1 MKQIGYI
8 LFAAVLLASCAET
21 KYVPDGRYLLNKV
34 KVTVDGNQG
43 DVNAGKMKS
52 YVRQQ
57 ENVRWFSLF
66 KLPLGVYSLS
76 GRDSTRWMNRLL
88 KNMGE
93 PPVLF
98 DSLLAR
104 QTVGDLQQMLYNQG
118 YLESKVEL
126 WTKAKGKKLSTT
138 YKLYPGEAYTVG
150 NLQYQIADPF
160 INRELGLDDPANWG
174 LKPGS
179 QFSVDDL
186 DRERKRITKLLTDR
200 GYYRFHKEF
209 ISYEADT
216 LGSGGS
222 RKVNLRL
229 MLNPNRTE
237 EGEELLHTRYKVRN
251 VSFESGAKDDSVI
264 HLRRKVLAES
274 TYIKEGG
281 YYSGSDLQNTYNH
294 FGRLGA
300 VKYTNIQ
307 FREVPDT
314 TLLDC
319 RIRLQTNKPSTLSFQ
334 PEGTNTAGDLGAA
347 ATLTYQNRNLFHGS
361 ENLSIEL
368 RGAYEA
374 IKGLEGY
381 SNQDFIEY
389 SVETKLKFPRFIM
402 PFIKADTRRRINAT
416 SEVSL
421 LYDLQ
426 DRPEFHRRLWSA
438 AWRYRWAQPS
448 GRFQYQ
454 LDLLDVNYVLMPWIS
469 ETFKRLYLDDVSSRN
484 AILRYN
490 YQDLFITKTGFGLS
504 YNDGT
509 TAVKSNIETAG
520 NLFNLASELTGAA
533 KNSLGQYKVFNIA
546 YAQYVKGDV
555 DFTRILKFDYINQLV
570 FHVGLGIAWPYGNST
585 LLPFEKRYFSGGANS
600 LRGWAV
606 RGIGPGRYKGTD
618 GRIDFINQTGD
629 MKLDLN
635 VEYRTHLFW
644 KLDGALFVDGGNIW
658 TLREYPD
665 QPGGQFTFGNFLEQL
680 AADYGLG
687 FRFNFDYFIV
697 RFDLGMKAVNPAYDA
712 DEHYP
717 LIHPR
722 LSRDF
727 AFHFAVGLPF

>member
-1 MKQIGYI
+1 MKRILYI
-8 LFAAVLLASCAET
+8 LFAAVLLTSCAET
-21 KYVPDGRYLLNKV
+21 KYVPDGSYLLDKV
-34 KVTVDGNQG
+34 RVTVDGKYD
-43 DVNAGKMKS
+43 DVNAGKMKG
-52 YVRQQ
+52 YVHQQ
-57 ENVRWFSLF
+57 ENVRWFSMF
-66 KLPLGVYSLS
+66 KLPLGVYSMS
-76 GRDSTRWMNRLL
+76 GRDSTRWYNKLL
-88 KNMGE
+88 KGMGE

-98 DSLLAR
+98 DSLKAE
-104 QTVGDLQQMLYNQG
+104 QTVGDLRQMLFNHG
-118 YLESKVEL
+118 YLDSKVEL
-126 WTKAKGKKLSTT
+126 RTRAKGKKISAT
-138 YKLYPGEAYTVG
+138 YKLFPSHAYQVG
-150 NLQYQIADPF
+150 RLEYQIADSV
-160 INRELGLDDPANWG
+160 INSELGLDDPANWG
-174 LKPGS
+174 LKTGS

-186 DRERKRITKLLTDR
+186 DAERKRITKLLNDR

-209 ISYEADT
+209 IGYEADT
-216 LGSGGS
+216 LGSG
-222 RKVNLRL
+222 RHVNLRL
-229 MLNPNRTE
+229 MLNTNRTE
-237 EGEELLHTRYKVRN
+237 EGEEKLHTRYKVRH
-251 VSFESGAKDDSVI
+251 VTFESGAKDDSVI
-264 HLRRKVLAES
+264 HLRRKVLSES
-274 TYIKEGG
+274 TYIKENG
-281 YYSGSDLQNTYNH
+281 YYSGSDLQNTYSH

-307 FREVPDT
+307 FQELDSAQ
-314 TLLDC
+314 LDC
-319 RIRLQTNKPSTLSFQ
+319 HIRLQTNKPSTLSFQ

-347 ATLTYQNRNLFHGS
+347 ATLTYQNRNLFRGS
-361 ENLSIEL
+361 ENLSVEL

-374 IKGLEGY
+374 IEGLEGY

-389 SVETKLKFPRFIM
+389 SVETKLKFPRFII
-402 PFIKADTRRRINAT
+402 PFINAETRRSINAT

-438 AWRYRWAQPS
+438 AWRYRWAPPT
-448 GRFQYQ
+448 GRYQYQ

-490 YQDLFITKTGFGLS
+490 YQDLFITKTGFGFS
-504 YNDGT
+504 YNNGT
-509 TAVKSNIETAG
+509 TALKTNIETAG
-520 NLFNLASELTGAA
+520 NLFNLMSELTGAS
-533 KNSLGQYKVFNIA
+533 KNSQGQYKVFNIA
-546 YAQYVKGDV
+546 YAQYIKGDI
-555 DFTRILKFDYINQLV
+555 DITRILQFDYSNRLV
-570 FHVGLGIAWPYGNST
+570 FHAGLGIAWPYGNSS

-644 KLDGALFVDGGNIW
+644 KLDGAIFVDAGNIW
-658 TLREYPD
+658 TLRAYPD
-665 QPGGQFTFGNFLEQL
+665 QPGGQFTFKDFPEQI

-697 RFDLGMKAVNPAYDA
+697 RFDLGMKAVNPAYDE
-712 DEHYP
+712 EHYP
-717 LIHPR
+717 ILHPS